1 MMIIDECYESFC
13 CLFQWFV
20 FLYLNLSFSSLNLM
34 SYYLFVKKV
43 DHQTFTV
50 SSQWKKFV
58 SLTKGIL
65 LKCVLFCFSPI
76 SMNCIK
82 VSNHFLS
89 LYSFSS
95 YLQGPNLLCTS

>member
-1 MMIIDECYESFC
+1 
-13 CLFQWFV
+13 
-20 FLYLNLSFSSLNLM
+20 M
-34 SYYLFVKKV
+34 SYYSFVNMV
-43 DHQTFTV
+43 DHQIFTV

-58 SLTKGIL
+58 PLTKGIL

-89 LYSFSS
+89 LYSFFLVICKDQI
-95 YLQGPNLLCTS
+95 YCALLDVFTGDVVM

>member
-1 MMIIDECYESFC
+1 MSISAVH
-13 CLFQWFV
+13 V
-20 FLYLNLSFSSLNLM
+20 FYLNLSFFSLNLM

-65 LKCVLFCFSPI
+65 LKCVLLCFSPI